1 MINPRRTISSAM
13 TTQKRATSV
22 VSLSL
27 FLGRIDSAAMWPR
40 AFVIAVSFGAVYGLL
55 ALEAASPLAI
65 VLLVWVIAILIL
77 AWRLPLKATALA
89 ASVGGFITGFGVLWA
104 VVLGAQLA
112 TCRPPACATADPA
125 TDVLYALA
133 FLVPVIA
140 LEGSEIGLRTW
151 LSRHR

>member
-1 MINPRRTISSAM
+1 
-13 TTQKRATSV
+13 
-22 VSLSL
+22 
-27 FLGRIDSAAMWPR
+27 MWPR
-40 AFVIAVSFGAVYGLL
+40 AFVIAVSVGAVYGLL
-55 ALEAASPLAI
+55 VLEAASPLAF

-89 ASVGGFITGFGVLWA
+89 ASVGGFVTGFGLLWA
-104 VVLGAQLA
+104 AVLGKQLA
-112 TCRPPACATADPA
+112 TCRPPTCATADPA

-140 LEGSEIGLRTW
+140 LASSEIGLRTW

>member
-1 MINPRRTISSAM
+1 M

-77 AWRLPLKATALA
+77 AWRLPLRATALA

-104 VVLGAQLA
+104 VVLGHNSQPAGLQHVQPQTL
-112 TCRPPACATADPA
+112 RPTSSMLWPSS
-125 TDVLYALA
+125 
-133 FLVPVIA
+133 F
-140 LEGSEIGLRTW
+140 R
-151 LSRHR
+151 